1 MAELTY
7 LYEQLDPE
15 RFQHL
20 SQALISLEYPGTQ
33 CFPVGQR
40 DGGRDAVQLFA
51 NKQGEYRIFQ
61 VKFVRNPFVIEDVH
75 KWFVD
80 TMEDE
85 VPKIQDILSRRKGA
99 MEYILVSNVPGT
111 AFPGAG
117 SIDKLNH
124 LLNSDVS
131 VPVRVWWRDD
141 LDRRCDG
148 HADVKWSY
156 PDILRGSDLLQAL
169 AESIGPDLLGSR
181 LDVLRSFAA
190 EQFELDNE
198 VRFKQVELS
207 NEILNLFVD
216 VPAVISLTHTE
227 GRRKEEKRALEIR
240 EVVNQIAN
248 QGEAGNDRNEPVG
261 AATLLLHDEVA
272 RLSDL
277 VVLEGGPGQGKST
290 LAQYVCQ
297 VHRMRALGK
306 AEFDTLPDEH
316 RPKSVRFPIKV
327 DLREYASWLAGN
339 NPFSQEAGAT
349 RPTQASKS
357 LESFISAL
365 ISEVSGGRTFTVDDL
380 SGVARSSSLLIVLD
394 GLDEVAEVRLRNE
407 MVREIGSA
415 ARRLKESAAALQMLV
430 TTRPSALAEV
440 SDFPSKVFQ
449 RWTLTRLGRPLIEQY
464 SERWAKSRRL
474 KEKEK
479 SNLRRT
485 LAEKLDQPHMRD
497 LARNPMQLAI
507 LLTVIHTRGEALP
520 DKRTALYDF
529 YVEQFLAR
537 EAEKSEIVKKRQE
550 VLIDL
555 HRYLAWM
562 LHSEAETGRA
572 LGKIDANR
580 LREVIR
586 EYLISEGRDPAWAA
600 DLFTGLAQRVV
611 FLVGAVEGL
620 FEFEVQPLREYFA
633 GRFLYETAPY
643 SPVGNPR
650 SGTKDERFDA
660 VARNTHW
667 LNVTRFYAGCFSKG
681 ELPALVDRLEVL
693 CADSDLG
700 LTSHPRSLA
709 ATLVAD
715 WVFSQN
721 HRSLKKV
728 VELILDRDGYR
739 SLLGDDHYSSSG
751 GEPITLP
758 DGCGRVEL
766 LERCMGVLRGAPP
779 RDIQVS
785 ITELAKKNGTRE
797 EIRSLWIAGFI
808 HLSSAKEKT
817 SWIWSG
823 HYLGVLKS
831 FADQELLDI
840 VNGFSVSVDDEVAT
854 ALISAGR
861 SGFFVQ
867 DSDLLEDYKERV
879 CDGYING
886 FRVSRPSETT
896 LDLLC
901 ASLNPFVLF
910 RNYNDGRRTY
920 GESLSRRFGIRW
932 PKGGPALVGD
942 AEVDGIV
949 RSFQDLL
956 NSPQEEGA
964 LEAGGVFARY
974 IDSIVSSIGER
985 WQVWAAACAVA
996 LAAPRGKR
1004 TDVGCSDLFDGSVS
1018 VMERVRYARL
1028 QAGSASW
1035 WREQLESAD
1044 TGQRQVWTLVSLC
1057 LCGPATLSK
1066 IYGELDDIVDGLDA
1080 RDAMRLFDG
1089 VDQIRGWLGKSR
1101 DVRVDL
1107 FPESMSPRLAAIL
1120 TIWAPDSA
1128 REAIVSR
1135 YLSSYIGDDATV
1147 SQAIFA
1153 TSIQRLQSE
1162 FVDWAA
1168 ENERI
1173 KRAYRVGN
1181 AFLPHLGYF
1190 RTSGSMPVEVARKI
1204 ASNPVAYPIFLVRM
1218 AELSVKRGLAEK
1230 TVPLSKVAQEGGWFE
1245 DL

>member
-1 MAELTY
+1 
-7 LYEQLDPE
+7 
-15 RFQHL
+15 
-20 SQALISLEYPGTQ
+20 
-33 CFPVGQR
+33 
-40 DGGRDAVQLFA
+40 
-51 NKQGEYRIFQ
+51 
-61 VKFVRNPFVIEDVH
+61 
-75 KWFVD
+75 
-80 TMEDE
+80 MEKE
-85 VPKIQDILSRRKGA
+85 VPKIQDILHRRKGA
-99 MEYILVSNVPGT
+99 LEYILICNVPGT
-111 AFPGAG
+111 SFPEAG

-124 LLNSDVS
+124 LLNAESP

-169 AESIGPDLLGSR
+169 AESIGPDLLGNR
-181 LDVLRSFAA
+181 LDILRSFAV
-190 EQFELDNE
+190 EQFEMDNE

-216 VPAVISLTHTE
+216 VPAVISLTHAE
-227 GRRKEEKRALEIR
+227 GRRKEEKRAVEIR
-240 EVVNQIAN
+240 EVVNQISN
-248 QGEAGNDRNEPVG
+248 RGDGGNERNEPVG

-272 RLSDL
+272 RLADL
-277 VVLEGGPGQGKST
+277 VILEGGPGQGKST

-297 VHRMRALGK
+297 VHRMRVLGK
-306 AEFDTLPDEH
+306 AEFHTLPDAH
-316 RPKSVRFPIKV
+316 RSNAVRFPIKV

-339 NPFSQEAGAT
+339 NPFSQDPGAT
-349 RPTQASKS
+349 RPAQSSKS

-380 SGVARSSSLLIVLD
+380 SAIARSSSLLIVLD

-407 MVREIGSA
+407 MVKEISSA

-440 SDFPSKVFQ
+440 SDFPSKVFH

-464 SERWAKSRRL
+464 SERWAASRRL
-474 KEKEK
+474 DEKEK
-479 SNLRRT
+479 AKLRRT

-555 HRYLAWM
+555 HRYLAWV

-586 EYLISEGRDPAWAA
+586 EYLISEGRDPDWAE

-693 CADSDLG
+693 CADSVLG

-721 HRSLKKV
+721 NRSLKKV

-758 DGCGRVEL
+758 DECGRVEL
-766 LERCMGVLRGAPP
+766 LDRCMSVLRGAPP
-779 RDIQVS
+779 RDIQTS
-785 ITELAKKNGTRE
+785 LTELAKKNGTRP
-797 EIRSLWIAGFI
+797 EIRDLWLDGFTS
-808 HLSSAKEKT
+808 LSSNKEKI

-823 HYLGVLKS
+823 HFMGVLNAYS
-831 FADQELLDI
+831 NQELLHI
-840 VNGFSVSVDDEVAT
+840 FNEFSVPLDDQVLM
-854 ALISAGR
+854 ALVSAGKA
-861 SGFFVQ
+861 SLFL
-867 DSDLLEDYKERV
+867 DIPDLLEDYRERV
-879 CDGYING
+879 SDGYING
-886 FRVSRPSETT
+886 FRVSRPSESTV
-896 LDLLC
+896 DLFC
-901 ASLNPFVLF
+901 AALSPFVLF
-910 RNYNDGRRTY
+910 KNYNDGRRTY
-920 GESLSRRFGIRW
+920 GESLTRRFGIKW
-932 PKGGPALVGD
+932 PKDLVHVGNV
-942 AEVDGIV
+942 EVDGVV
-949 RSFQDLL
+949 RSFRKLL
-956 NSPQEEGA
+956 DSQQEEGA
-964 LEAGGVFARY
+964 PEAGGAFSKYV
-974 IDSIVSSIGER
+974 DSMVSSIGER
-985 WQVWAAACAVA
+985 WQVWAVACAVA
-996 LAAPRGKR
+996 LTVPRGKR
-1004 TDVGCSDLFDGSVS
+1004 PDVASSDLFNESAS
-1018 VMERVRYARL
+1018 LMKRVQYARL
-1028 QAGSASW
+1028 QAGSSSW
-1035 WREQLESAD
+1035 WKGQLESANAE
-1044 TGQRQVWTLVSLC
+1044 QRKIWALVSLC
-1057 LCGPATLSK
+1057 LCGPATLTK
-1066 IYGELDDIVDGLDA
+1066 VYGELDDIVDGLDS
-1080 RDAMRLFDG
+1080 RDALRLFDG
-1089 VDQIRGWLGKSR
+1089 VDQIRGWLGKNR
-1101 DVRVDL
+1101 DIRVDL
-1107 FPESMSPRLAAIL
+1107 FPESMSPRLAAVL
-1120 TIWAPDSA
+1120 ASWAHDSA
-1128 REAIVSR
+1128 REAIIEK
-1135 YLSSYIGDDATV
+1135 YLSSYIGNDPTV
-1147 SQAIFA
+1147 SQAVFSV
-1153 TSIQRLQSE
+1153 SIQRMQSGS
-1162 FVDWAA
+1162 VDWVG
-1168 ENERI
+1168 EVERI
-1173 KRAYRVGN
+1173 KRAYRTGDFIN
-1181 AFLPHLGYF
+1181 PHLAYF
-1190 RTSGSMPVEVARKI
+1190 HSVADMPVEIARKV

-1218 AELSVKRGLAEK
+1218 AELSVKRDLAEK
-1230 TVPLSKVAQEGGWFE
+1230 TVPLSRVAQEGGWFE
-1245 DL
+1245 EV

>member
-20 SQALISLEYPGTQ
+20 CQALISLEYPGTQ

-51 NKQGEYRIFQ
+51 NRQGDYRIFQ
-61 VKFVRNPFVIEDVH
+61 VKFVRNPFVVEDVH
-75 KWFVD
+75 KWFVE
-80 TMEDE
+80 TMEKE
-85 VPKIQDILSRRKGA
+85 VPKIQELLSKRKGA
-99 MEYILVSNVPGT
+99 LEYILVCNVPGT
-111 AFPGAG
+111 AFPESG

-124 LLNSDVS
+124 LLNSES
-131 VPVRVWWRDD
+131 PVPVRVWWRDD

-181 LDVLRSFAA
+181 LDILRSFAV
-190 EQFELDNE
+190 EQFEMDNE

-227 GRRKEEKRALEIR
+227 GRRREEKRAFEIR

-248 QGEAGNDRNEPVG
+248 RGDGGNERNEPVG

-272 RLSDL
+272 RLADL
-277 VVLEGGPGQGKST
+277 VILEGGPGQGKST

-297 VHRMRALGK
+297 VHRMRVLGK
-306 AEFDTLPDEH
+306 MEFHTLPDGH
-316 RPKSVRFPIKV
+316 RPESVRFPIKV

-339 NPFSQEAGAT
+339 NPFSQEPGAT
-349 RPTQASKS
+349 RPTQSSKS

-365 ISEVSGGRTFTVDDL
+365 ISEVTGGRTFTVDDL

-407 MVREIGSA
+407 MVKEISSA

-464 SERWAKSRRL
+464 SERWATSRRL
-474 KEKEK
+474 DEKEK
-479 SNLRRT
+479 AKLRRT
-485 LAEKLDQPHMRD
+485 LAEKLNQPHMRD

-555 HRYLAWM
+555 HRYLAWV

-721 HRSLKKV
+721 NRSLKKV

-739 SLLGDDHYSSSG
+739 SLLGDDHYGSSG

-758 DGCGRVEL
+758 DECGRVEL
-766 LERCMGVLRGAPP
+766 LERCMSVLRGAPP

-797 EIRSLWIAGFI
+797 EIRSLWIAGFSA
-808 HLSSAKEKT
+808 LSSAKEKI

-823 HYLGVLKS
+823 HFLGVLNS
-831 FADQELLDI
+831 FSNQELL
-840 VNGFSVSVDDEVAT
+840 NKFNEFSIPLDDEVVT
-854 ALISAGR
+854 ALVSAGR
-861 SGFFVQ
+861 AGFFLQ
-867 DSDLLEDYKERV
+867 SPDLLEDYRGRV

-886 FRVSRPSETT
+886 FRVSRPSEST

-901 ASLNPFVLF
+901 AALNPFVLF
-910 RNYNDGRRTY
+910 KNYHDGRRTY

-932 PKGGPALVGD
+932 PKDEPVPVGD
-942 AEVDGIV
+942 VEIDGV
-949 RSFQDLL
+949 VLAFQDLL
-956 NSPQEEGA
+956 NSQQDEDAPSV
-964 LEAGGVFARY
+964 GGVFTRY
-974 IDSIVSSIGER
+974 IDSMVSSIGES
-985 WQVWAAACAVA
+985 WQVWAVACAVA

-1004 TDVGCSDLFDGSVS
+1004 TEVESSDLFNESVS
-1018 VMERVRYARL
+1018 LTERVRYARL
-1028 QAGSASW
+1028 QAGNSSW
-1035 WREQLESAD
+1035 WRGQFESAD
-1044 TGQRQVWTLVSLC
+1044 AEQRKIWTLVSLC
-1057 LCGPATLSK
+1057 LCGPATLTK
-1066 IYGELDDIVDGLDA
+1066 IYGELDDIVDGLDS

-1089 VDQIRGWLGKSR
+1089 VDQIRGWLGKAR
-1101 DVRVDL
+1101 DIRVDL
-1107 FPESMSPRLAAIL
+1107 FPESMSPRLAALL
-1120 TIWAPDSA
+1120 TVWAHDSA
-1128 REAIVSR
+1128 REAIIGK
-1135 YLSSYIGDDATV
+1135 YLSSYIGDDPTV

-1153 TSIQRLQSE
+1153 ASIQRMQSD
-1162 FVDWAA
+1162 FVDWVA

-1181 AFLPHLGYF
+1181 FVTPHLGYF
-1190 RTSGSMPVEVARKI
+1190 RSAADMPVEIARKV

-1218 AELSVKRGLAEK
+1218 AELSVKRDLAEK
-1230 TVPLSKVAQEGGWFE
+1230 TVPLSRVAQEGGWFE
-1245 DL
+1245 EL

>member
-1 MAELTY
+1 
-7 LYEQLDPE
+7 
-15 RFQHL
+15 
-20 SQALISLEYPGTQ
+20 
-33 CFPVGQR
+33 
-40 DGGRDAVQLFA
+40 
-51 NKQGEYRIFQ
+51 
-61 VKFVRNPFVIEDVH
+61 
-75 KWFVD
+75 
-80 TMEDE
+80 MEDE
-85 VPKIQDILSRRKGA
+85 VPKIHNILRRKKGA
-99 MEYILVSNVPGT
+99 IEYILVSNVPGT
-111 AFPGAG
+111 AFPEAG

-124 LLNSDVS
+124 LLNSDAP
-131 VPVRVWWRDD
+131 VPIRVWWRDD

-181 LDVLRSFAA
+181 LDVLRSFAV

-227 GRRKEEKRALEIR
+227 GRRREEKRALEIR

-248 QGEAGNDRNEPVG
+248 RGESGNDRNEPVG

-297 VHRMRALGK
+297 VHRMRVLGK
-306 AEFDTLPDEH
+306 EEFDTLPEEH
-316 RPKSVRFPIKV
+316 RPKSARFPIKV

-349 RPTQASKS
+349 RPTQSSKS

-365 ISEVSGGRTFTVDDL
+365 ISEVTGGRTFTVDAL
-380 SGVARSSSLLIVLD
+380 SAVARSSSLLIVLD

-407 MVREIGSA
+407 MVKEISSA
-415 ARRLKESAAALQMLV
+415 ARRLKESSAALQMLV

-440 SDFPSKVFQ
+440 SDFPSRVFQ

-479 SNLRRT
+479 ANLRRT

-580 LREVIR
+580 LREVIT
-586 EYLISEGRDPAWAA
+586 EYLIAEGRDPAWATE
-600 DLFTGLAQRVV
+600 LFTGLAQRIV

-643 SPVGNPR
+643 SPVGNPW

-693 CADSDLG
+693 CADSELG

-779 RDIQVS
+779 RDIQIS
-785 ITELAKKNGTRE
+785 ITELAQKNGTRQE
-797 EIRSLWIAGFI
+797 LRTFWAAGFP
-808 HLSSAKEKT
+808 HLSSVKEKT

-823 HYLGVLKS
+823 HFLGVLKS
-831 FADQELLDI
+831 YSNQELLGMI
-840 VNGFSVSVDDEVAT
+840 NEYSVPLDDEVVT
-854 ALISAGR
+854 ALVSAGR
-861 SGFFVQ
+861 ASFFAQ
-867 DSDLLEDYKERV
+867 HSDLLDDYRERV

-886 FRVSRPSETT
+886 FRVPRPNEST

-901 ASLNPFVLF
+901 AALNPYVLF
-910 RNYNDGRRTY
+910 RNYHDGRRTY
-920 GESLSRRFGIRW
+920 GESLSRRFGIKW
-932 PKGGPALVGD
+932 PKGEPIPVGD
-942 AEVDGIV
+942 AEIDGV
-949 RSFQDLL
+949 VGSFQVLL
-956 NSPQEEGA
+956 NSPPEEDA
-964 LEAGGVFARY
+964 LGVSGVFNTYVDAM
-974 IDSIVSSIGER
+974 VSSIGER
-985 WQVWAAACAVA
+985 WSVWAVACAIA

-1004 TDVGCSDLFDGSVS
+1004 TEVCSNNLFDESVS

-1035 WREQLESAD
+1035 WRGQFESAD
-1044 TGQRQVWTLVSLC
+1044 ANQRQVWALVSLC

-1066 IYGELDDIVDGLDA
+1066 IYGELDYVVDSLDA
-1080 RDAMRLFDG
+1080 RDATRLFEG
-1089 VDQIRGWLGKSR
+1089 VDQIRGWLGKVR

-1120 TIWAPDSA
+1120 TVWAHDSA
-1128 REAIVSR
+1128 RQAIIDK
-1135 YLSSYIGDDATV
+1135 YLSSYIGNDVVV
-1147 SQAIFA
+1147 SQAILSA
-1153 TSIQRLQSE
+1153 SIQRIQ
-1162 FVDWAA
+1162 FDVVDWVT

-1173 KRAYRVGN
+1173 KRAYRAAN
-1181 AFLPHLGYF
+1181 SAIPHLGYF
-1190 RTSGSMPVEVARKI
+1190 RAAADMPVEVARKV

-1218 AELSVKRGLAEK
+1218 AELSVKRDLAEK
-1230 TVPLSKVAQEGGWFE
+1230 TVPLSRVAQEGGWFE
-1245 DL
+1245 EP

>member
-1 MAELTY
+1 MTY

-20 SQALISLEYPGTQ
+20 CQALISLEYPGTQ

-51 NKQGEYRIFQ
+51 NRQGDYRIFQ

-80 TMEDE
+80 TMEGE
-85 VPKIQDILSRRKGA
+85 VPKIHDILNRKKGA
-99 MEYILVSNVPGT
+99 VEYILVSNVPGT
-111 AFPGAG
+111 AFPEAG

-124 LLNSDVS
+124 LLNSES
-131 VPVRVWWRDD
+131 PVPVHVWWRDD

-148 HADVKWSY
+148 RADVKWSY

-169 AESIGPDLLGSR
+169 AESIGPDLLGNR
-181 LDVLRSFAA
+181 LDVLRSFAV
-190 EQFELDNE
+190 EQFETDNE

-216 VPAVISLTHTE
+216 VPAVISLEHME
-227 GRRKEEKRALEIR
+227 GRRKEEKRSLEIR

-248 QGEAGNDRNEPVG
+248 RDESGSDKNEPVG
-261 AATLLLHDEVA
+261 AATLLLHDEIA

-277 VVLEGGPGQGKST
+277 VILEGGPGQGKST

-297 VHRMRALGK
+297 VHRMRVLGK
-306 AEFDTLPDEH
+306 AELDTLPEGH

-339 NPFSQEAGAT
+339 NPFSQEVGAT
-349 RPTQASKS
+349 RPAQSTKS

-365 ISEVSGGRTFTVDDL
+365 ISDVTGGRSFTVDDL
-380 SGVARSSSLLIVLD
+380 SGVARASSLLIVLD

-407 MVREIGSA
+407 MVKEISSA

-479 SNLRRT
+479 ANLRRT

-586 EYLISEGRDPAWAA
+586 EYLISEGRDPAWVTE
-600 DLFTGLAQRVV
+600 LFTGIAQRVV

-739 SLLGDDHYSSSG
+739 SLLGDDHYSTSG

-766 LERCMGVLRGAPP
+766 LERCMDVLQGAPP
-779 RDIQVS
+779 RDIQMS
-785 ITELAKKNGTRE
+785 ITELAKKNGTRGE
-797 EIRSLWIAGFI
+797 VRTLWAAGFP
-808 HLSSAKEKT
+808 HLSSEKEKI
-817 SWIWSG
+817 SWIWAG
-823 HYLGVLKS
+823 HFLGVLS
-831 FADQELLDI
+831 SYSNQELLAMF
-840 VNGFSVSVDDEVAT
+840 GEFSIPLDDEVAK
-854 ALISAGR
+854 ALVAAGR
-861 SGFFVQ
+861 AGFFAQ
-867 DSDLLEDYKERV
+867 SSDLLEYYKGRI

-886 FRVSRPSETT
+886 FRFPHPSEST
-896 LDLLC
+896 LDFLC
-901 ASLNPFVLF
+901 AALNPFALF
-910 RNYNDGRRTY
+910 NYYHDGRRTY

-932 PKGGPALVGD
+932 PKNAPNPIGD
-942 AEVDGIV
+942 AEIDGV
-949 RSFQDLL
+949 VQCFQDLL
-956 NSPQEEGA
+956 NSPQEEDA
-964 LEAGGVFARY
+964 LGAGGAFARY
-974 IDSIVSSIGER
+974 IDSTVSVIGER
-985 WQVWAAACAVA
+985 WPVWAAACSIA
-996 LAAPRGKR
+996 LLGPRGSR
-1004 TDVGCSDLFDGSVS
+1004 TEVGSSDLFDGSVS

-1028 QAGSASW
+1028 QAGSVSW
-1035 WREQLESAD
+1035 WKGQFESAD
-1044 TGQRQVWTLVSLC
+1044 SEQRQIWALVALC

-1066 IYGELDDIVDGLDA
+1066 VYNELDDVVDGLDA

-1089 VDQIRGWLGKSR
+1089 LDQVRGWFGKVR

-1107 FPESMSPRLAAIL
+1107 LPDAMSPRLSAAL
-1120 TIWAPDSA
+1120 AMWANDSA
-1128 REAIVSR
+1128 REAIIDR
-1135 YLSSYIGDDATV
+1135 YLSSYIGNDVAV
-1147 SQAIFA
+1147 GQAILA
-1153 TSIQRLQSE
+1153 TSLRRMQSE

-1168 ENERI
+1168 ENERV
-1173 KRAYRVGN
+1173 KRAYRMEN
-1181 AFLPHLGYF
+1181 SIIPHPGFF
-1190 RTSGSMPVEVARKI
+1190 RATGDMPVEAARKV

-1218 AELSVKRGLAEK
+1218 AELSVKRDLAER
-1230 TVPLSKVAQEGGWFE
+1230 TVPLSRVAQEGGWFD